1 MSGQAVGKTDEELL
15 EHVLSEAR
23 SCFGDQPTGF
33 ELAQLTR
40 ITEDFKECPEEYRR
54 RFGD

>member
-15 EHVLSEAR
+15 DHVLSVAR

-33 ELAQLTR
+33 ELDQLAR
-40 ITEDFKECPEEYRR
+40 ITEDFSRCPEEYRR